1 MTQKIKH
8 YICEKDGRI
17 KWQFRLI
24 LSAAILS
31 IMLAESRF
39 LYYHSPKDTKW
50 LICIIYALTGYYCPG
65 CGAGR
70 ACYCILHGQIYQA
83 FRYNPLLVL
92 LLPWIAHTWHY
103 ARASG
108 IYRQRKHKPPDTDV
122 DIMDNIGSYT
132 DIRSFEK
139 CKCISICVTIP
150 DKGQIKGGMSMKCKF
165 CGNDLPEE
173 SKFCPS
179 CGAPVEPEEKQEQS
193 EQSAEAKQTGKPE
206 SL

>member
-1 MTQKIKH
+1 MKKTWKNAWQNRYCRVLLMSTFERALWRDIEVVITRRSWKPFVRKGAWVRIPPPPFQEFRRCGTPFCITGDGKMTQKIKH

-92 LLPWIAHTWHY
+92 LLPWIGAYLHY

-108 IYRQRKHKPPDTDV
+108 YLQV
-122 DIMDNIGSYT
+122 
-132 DIRSFEK
+132 EK
-139 CKCISICVTIP
+139 
-150 DKGQIKGGMSMKCKF
+150 
-165 CGNDLPEE
+165 
-173 SKFCPS
+173 
-179 CGAPVEPEEKQEQS
+179 A
-193 EQSAEAKQTGKPE
+193 
-206 SL
+206 

>member
-92 LLPWIAHTWHY
+92 LLPWIGAYLALCACQWLFTGRESISKGTRNDSVSLFTQEREAFSPGLPY
-103 ARASG
+103 SAR
-108 IYRQRKHKPPDTDV
+108 R
-122 DIMDNIGSYT
+122 
-132 DIRSFEK
+132 IRS
-139 CKCISICVTIP
+139 S
-150 DKGQIKGGMSMKCKF
+150 S
-165 CGNDLPEE
+165 
-173 SKFCPS
+173 
-179 CGAPVEPEEKQEQS
+179 
-193 EQSAEAKQTGKPE
+193 
-206 SL
+206 

>member
-92 LLPWIAHTWHY
+92 LLPWIGAYLVLCACQWLFTGRESISRRIPIWILWTILVVIL
-103 ARASG
+103 
-108 IYRQRKHKPPDTDV
+108 IYGVLRNVNAYPFVLLSPTRV
-122 DIMDNIGSYT
+122 
-132 DIRSFEK
+132 R
-139 CKCISICVTIP
+139 
-150 DKGQIKGGMSMKCKF
+150 
-165 CGNDLPEE
+165 
-173 SKFCPS
+173 
-179 CGAPVEPEEKQEQS
+179 
-193 EQSAEAKQTGKPE
+193 
-206 SL
+206 

>member
-39 LYYHSPKDTKW
+39 LYYNSPKDTKW

-70 ACYCILHGQIYQA
+70 
-83 FRYNPLLVL
+83 LVL
-92 LLPWIAHTWHY
+92 LLPWIGAYLALCACQWLFTGRESISRRIPMWILWTIL
-103 ARASG
+103 AVIL
-108 IYRQRKHKPPDTDV
+108 IYGVLRNVNVYPFVLLSPTRV
-122 DIMDNIGSYT
+122 
-132 DIRSFEK
+132 R
-139 CKCISICVTIP
+139 
-150 DKGQIKGGMSMKCKF
+150 
-165 CGNDLPEE
+165 
-173 SKFCPS
+173 
-179 CGAPVEPEEKQEQS
+179 
-193 EQSAEAKQTGKPE
+193 
-206 SL
+206 

>member
-1 MTQKIKH
+1 MERYRSGHNEAVLKTVCPQGRVGRIPPSPFQEFRRCGTPFCITGDGKMTQKIKH

-92 LLPWIAHTWHY
+92 LLPWIGAYLALCACQWLFTGRESISRRIPMWILWIIL
-103 ARASG
+103 AVIL
-108 IYRQRKHKPPDTDV
+108 IYGVLRNVNAYPFVLLSPTRV
-122 DIMDNIGSYT
+122 
-132 DIRSFEK
+132 R
-139 CKCISICVTIP
+139 
-150 DKGQIKGGMSMKCKF
+150 
-165 CGNDLPEE
+165 
-173 SKFCPS
+173 
-179 CGAPVEPEEKQEQS
+179 
-193 EQSAEAKQTGKPE
+193 
-206 SL
+206 

>member
-70 ACYCILHGQIYQA
+70 ACYCILHLALCACQWLFTGRESISRQIPMWILWTILAVILIYGVLRNVNA
-83 FRYNPLLVL
+83 YPFVL
-92 LLPWIAHTWHY
+92 LSPT
-103 ARASG
+103 RV
-108 IYRQRKHKPPDTDV
+108 R
-122 DIMDNIGSYT
+122 
-132 DIRSFEK
+132 
-139 CKCISICVTIP
+139 
-150 DKGQIKGGMSMKCKF
+150 
-165 CGNDLPEE
+165 
-173 SKFCPS
+173 
-179 CGAPVEPEEKQEQS
+179 
-193 EQSAEAKQTGKPE
+193 
-206 SL
+206 

>member
-65 CGAGR
+65 CGAVSR
-70 ACYCILHGQIYQA
+70 
-83 FRYNPLLVL
+83 VL
-92 LLPWIAHTWHY
+92 LHF
-103 ARASG
+103 ARSDFSG
-108 IYRQRKHKPPDTDV
+108 I
-122 DIMDNIGSYT
+122 
-132 DIRSFEK
+132 
-139 CKCISICVTIP
+139 
-150 DKGQIKGGMSMKCKF
+150 
-165 CGNDLPEE
+165 
-173 SKFCPS
+173 
-179 CGAPVEPEEKQEQS
+179 
-193 EQSAEAKQTGKPE
+193 

>member
-70 ACYCILHGQIYQA
+70 ACYCILPWIGAYLALCACQWLFTGRESISRQIPMWILWTILAVILIYGVLRNVNA
-83 FRYNPLLVL
+83 YPFVL
-92 LLPWIAHTWHY
+92 LSPT
-103 ARASG
+103 RV
-108 IYRQRKHKPPDTDV
+108 R
-122 DIMDNIGSYT
+122 
-132 DIRSFEK
+132 
-139 CKCISICVTIP
+139 
-150 DKGQIKGGMSMKCKF
+150 
-165 CGNDLPEE
+165 
-173 SKFCPS
+173 
-179 CGAPVEPEEKQEQS
+179 
-193 EQSAEAKQTGKPE
+193 
-206 SL
+206 